1 MNIIPAIDLLDG
13 RCVRLLHGDYD
24 KVTHYDLDPVELA
37 RQYSN
42 AGARNIH
49 IVDLDGARAG
59 SGVHQSVVAGIAAIE
74 NLTVQSGG
82 GVRSKSDLEQRFNN
96 GIDRV
101 VLGSLAVTEPE
112 NVIDWLAEFGADR
125 LVLALDIRFDEA
137 GVPMLATHGWKQQTS
152 TSLWD
157 LINSY
162 GDNLQHVLCT
172 DIGRDGAMSGPNL
185 ELYGQCVKQFPHLK
199 FQASGGV
206 RNIDDATALL
216 NTGVDGMITGKALL
230 EGNLTIEELKPF
242 LPNV

>member
-37 RQYSN
+37 ARYAS

-59 SGVHQSVVAGIAAIE
+59 SGVHQNVVAGITAIE

-82 GVRSKSDLEQRFNN
+82 GVRSKKDLEIRFDN

-101 VLGSLAVTEPE
+101 VLGSLAVTEPA
-112 NVIDWLAEFGADR
+112 NVSNWLLEFGADR
-125 LVLALDIRFDEA
+125 LVLALDIRFDND

-152 TSLWD
+152 TSLWE
-157 LINSY
+157 LISSY
-162 GDNLQHVLCT
+162 GENLQHVLCT

-185 ELYGQCVKQFPHLK
+185 ELYRECVKRFPHLK

-206 RNIDDATALL
+206 RNIDDANALL
-216 NTGVDGMITGKALL
+216 DTGVDGMITGKALL
-230 EGNLTIEELKPF
+230 EGNLSIKELKPF
-242 LPNV
+242 LPNA

>member
-37 RQYSN
+37 GQYAS
-42 AGARNIH
+42 AGAQNIH

-59 SGVHQSVVAGIAAIE
+59 SGVHQNVIAGIADIA

-82 GVRSKSDLEQRFNN
+82 GVRSKKDLEIRFDN

-101 VLGSLAVTEPE
+101 VLGSLAVTEPA
-112 NVIDWLAEFGADR
+112 NVSNWLLEFGADR
-125 LVLALDIRFDEA
+125 LVLALDIRFDND

-152 TSLWD
+152 TSLWE
-157 LINSY
+157 LISSY
-162 GDNLQHVLCT
+162 GENLQHVLCT

-185 ELYGQCVKQFPHLK
+185 ELYRECVKRFPNLK

-206 RNIDDATALL
+206 RNIDDANALL
-216 NTGVDGMITGKALL
+216 DTGVDGMITGKALL
-230 EGNLTIEELKPF
+230 EGNLSIEELKPF
-242 LPNV
+242 LPNA